1 MKSLSKVLTIMS
13 LAAFIVSC
21 SGSSSGGNEK
31 SKEELAEEKTI
42 HDLEKLME
50 DFPDPSLVPFTLKS
64 IGADFD
70 KAHINSLDKIDSYKG
85 NRDKLALNMG
95 VYASDISYLAA
106 YGHEDDCI
114 DYLKSSHGIA
124 ELLGDS
130 AIYTDADVEEF
141 RSHISS
147 QNKDE
152 IANSLA
158 KLFLETSVKME
169 EDHHL
174 TMAGLALT
182 GSFVEGL
189 YQAVITIETYP
200 DTRENQKLL
209 EPLVKIVLGEEQPL
223 LDIIEVLNDLPFDD
237 TISEMIV
244 ELSILDRLYK
254 GDLQEIEEK
263 MKNDPDFILT
273 KASMRDITLEVKRIR
288 EGIVE

>member
-1 MKSLSKVLTIMS
+1 MKSLSKVLTILS
-13 LAAFIVSC
+13 LAAFIISC
-21 SGSSSGGNEK
+21 SGSSSGENEK

-70 KAHINSLDKIDSYKG
+70 QAHINSLDKIDSYKG

-95 VYASDISYLAA
+95 IYASDISYMAA

-114 DYLKSSHGIA
+114 NYLKASHQIA

-158 KLFLETSVKME
+158 KLFLETSLKME

-182 GSFVEGL
+182 GSFH
-189 YQAVITIETYP
+189 
-200 DTRENQKLL
+200 
-209 EPLVKIVLGEEQPL
+209 
-223 LDIIEVLNDLPFDD
+223 
-237 TISEMIV
+237 
-244 ELSILDRLYK
+244 
-254 GDLQEIEEK
+254 
-263 MKNDPDFILT
+263 
-273 KASMRDITLEVKRIR
+273 
-288 EGIVE
+288 